1 MGQKSLSLVQMKC
14 VPKYIELVWVV
25 YCCALKIV
33 SVVDIVTSMEEGR
46 ILWDKRR
53 VEESLS
59 LWFRLESES
68 HGFCRGDLEREA
80 LTVEEFDLVVA
91 CSVY

>member
-1 MGQKSLSLVQMKC
+1 MVPMKC
-14 VPKYIELVWVV
+14 LPKYIELVWVV

-68 HGFCRGDLEREA
+68 HGFCRGEGSSDGIRVGLGGS
-80 LTVEEFDLVVA
+80 L
-91 CSVY
+91 

>member
-1 MGQKSLSLVQMKC
+1 MLV
-14 VPKYIELVWVV
+14 PW
-25 YCCALKIV
+25 
-33 SVVDIVTSMEEGR
+33 MEEGG

-53 VEESLS
+53 GEESLC

-68 HGFCRGDLEREA
+68 HGFCRGDLEREV